1 MPRPNTM
8 PQGEACQR
16 LRRQLREAQEQSE
29 SMRLDAA
36 RLADALQKD
45 GTVKPEIWMDQA
57 GRKWQDASP
66 QPMSRKTF
74 ASQPLQPA
82 PPGAEGGHFV
92 APRRQQNLDCVKPPL
107 TYEAISAAASPQHR
121 LPPPQEVNAKPLR
134 CEAPL
139 SIAELRT
146 HQVQGPERRAGVPN
160 LRVHVGIL
168 QFENCG
174 FGAPGLFETS
184 GFRIMLQ
191 TGGRAPVRWS
201 DSQPATAQ
209 QELKYSKV
217 ISSDGRY
224 SASLSCAFNEE
235 LSLPMPPGPIPETLC
250 VDVWLESRTFVERL
264 DSFLQMVGLG
274 SNLPEFD
281 HRFLGRIMVSI
292 PPLDVEAVQQNYPI
306 QVSKLCDGPRPKLL
320 SVGMQWACDR
330 PD

>member
-1 MPRPNTM
+1 
-8 PQGEACQR
+8 
-16 LRRQLREAQEQSE
+16 
-29 SMRLDAA
+29 MRLDAA

-45 GTVKPEIWMDQA
+45 GPVKPELWMDQA
-57 GRKWQDASP
+57 GRRWQEASP
-66 QPMSRKTF
+66 QPLSRKTF
-74 ASQPLQPA
+74 ASQPLRPA

-92 APRRQQNLDCVKPPL
+92 APRRQQNLECVKPPL

-121 LPPPQEVNAKPLR
+121 LPPPQEANAKPLR
-134 CEAPL
+134 AGLARCEPPL
-139 SIAELRT
+139 SVAELRT
-146 HQVQGPERRAGVPN
+146 HTVQQGAEPERRVPN

-168 QFENCG
+168 QFENFG

-191 TGGRAPVRWS
+191 PGGRAPVRWS
-201 DSQPATAQ
+201 DSQPATGQ

-224 SASLSCAFNEE
+224 SASLSCAFNED
-235 LSLPMPPGPIPETLC
+235 LSLPIPGPIPETLC

-264 DSFLQMVGLG
+264 DSFLHMVGLG

-320 SVGMQWACDR
+320 SVGMQWAYDR